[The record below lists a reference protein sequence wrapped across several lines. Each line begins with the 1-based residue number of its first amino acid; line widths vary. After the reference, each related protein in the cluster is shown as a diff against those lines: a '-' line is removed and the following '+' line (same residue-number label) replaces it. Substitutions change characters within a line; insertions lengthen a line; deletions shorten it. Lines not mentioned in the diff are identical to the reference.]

1 MGRNNHE
8 LQKAETSH
16 LRAETLSRKK
26 MADMRPQVEAG
37 LWIIKREDWE
47 VCGHFKGQVWY
58 RMCECLIWEMPHSL
72 SSEVVLW
79 ELFHFICVTQTWFL
93 AQCNVWREARR
104 FMSLPASLWCTSLLF
119 NRVAN
124 LWLYLESLDNILVCL
139 SLWFCSLYVGHT
151 QNVPAEWRVLVLLS
165 LSLLWQVFF
174 ATDVVESIMAD
185 FGRIIPSGLK
195 WVTWCYD

>member
-1 MGRNNHE
+1 
-8 LQKAETSH
+8 
-16 LRAETLSRKK
+16 
-26 MADMRPQVEAG
+26 MRPQVEAG

-165 LSLLWQVFF
+165 LSLLWQCGKCFCHRCGWEYYGRFWQNYPIWIKVGNVILWL
-174 ATDVVESIMAD
+174 ATVKVHH
-185 FGRIIPSGLK
+185 
-195 WVTWCYD
+195 VTEAVPAIVYFCSVRWL